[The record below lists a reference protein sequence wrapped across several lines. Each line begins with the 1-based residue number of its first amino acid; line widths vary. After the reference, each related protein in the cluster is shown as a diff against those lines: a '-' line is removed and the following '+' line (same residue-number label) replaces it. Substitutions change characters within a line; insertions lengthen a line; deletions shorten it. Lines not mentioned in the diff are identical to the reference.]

1 MGLKSIQERGRMQ
14 EGMVADI
21 TVFDPETVTDNATP
35 KVGENSL
42 PSTGIPYVIVNGT
55 LVVDNSE
62 VQRVFPGV
70 AIRNAVLD

>member
-1 MGLKSIQERGRMQ
+1 MGLKSMQEGGRMQ

-21 TVFDPETVTDNATP
+21 TIFDPETVIENATP

-42 PSTGIPYVIVNGT
+42 PSTNIPYVIVNGT
-55 LVVDNSE
+55 VVVDNSK
-62 VQRVFPGV
+62 VQKVFPVV